1 MHVLEQN
8 MNLNAQEE
16 ESMERRRTYRNVEYP
31 ETSLVQHRI
40 HGPGEARLRPHV
52 VGQERC
58 RNHSLL

>member
-1 MHVLEQN
+1 

-16 ESMERRRTYRNVEYP
+16 ESMERRGTYRNVECP

-40 HGPGEARLRPHV
+40 HGLGEARLRPHV